1 MTKEEKIDTVSAT
14 VIAPNCIDADA
25 LATASMSM
33 NPLDAI
39 KLIEDLEFE
48 GLILVSNKNG
58 ELIEYKSEDF

>member
-1 MTKEEKIDTVSAT
+1 
-14 VIAPNCIDADA
+14 
-25 LATASMSM
+25 MSM

-58 ELIEYKSEDF
+58 ELIVVGVDGILMIYLELVKCMTN